1 MHGAT
6 VRPYLN
12 AGVALVGASV
22 IAVAPLAPAPPHISL
37 PSVRSAEVALAAAVN
52 PIEAYLDLLNNT
64 VGNLSSLGQTL
75 LANPAPILQQ
85 ILKNQFATATDLLAV
100 LQTSGSQLV
109 NGIVTTVPQQLQEA
123 LANLAAGNI
132 VGVGQNVVNL
142 ITQPVLLPFLTLLS
156 GVQPLIEKP
165 IANLLAVAQQF
176 TTIVALGG
184 IGVLEPV
191 VSTINA
197 TAQAIQNVVDAGLS
211 LNPVGLVSSL
221 VAAPAIIANGFINGF
236 GFDGGVLSPGLGL
249 VGALMAIRDTIA
261 QALGAPAPMAAAKVA
276 AVNEPPAAAAKTVT
290 LSTTSTASDT
300 AQAASKPD
308 TTAKSDSG
316 IATSGKDAGS
326 VSASDSTDS
335 ESGAAANS
343 GSSSETKDSSAT
355 GATESKAGTDPA
367 TKDDTTKGDTA
378 TKGDTTSKDDSSS
391 ASGSTSNTGSSS
403 TANADSATK
412 KASDTK
418 DDSDSAKSTG
428 EKADKK

>member
-1 MHGAT
+1 MHIAV

-37 PSVRSAEVALAAAVN
+37 PSVRSVDVALAAAVN
-52 PIEAYLDLLNNT
+52 PIEAYLDLIQHT

-85 ILKNQFATATDLLAV
+85 ILKNQFATATDLLAA
-100 LQTSGSQLV
+100 LSQSGSQLV

-249 VGALMAIRDTIA
+249 VGALEAIRNTIA
-261 QALGAPAPMAAAKVA
+261 QALGAPAPTVAAKTA
-276 AVNEPPAAAAKTVT
+276 AVNEAPASGAKTVT
-290 LSTTSTASDT
+290 LST
-300 AQAASKPD
+300 
-308 TTAKSDSG
+308 
-316 IATSGKDAGS
+316 
-326 VSASDSTDS
+326 
-335 ESGAAANS
+335 
-343 GSSSETKDSSAT
+343 
-355 GATESKAGTDPA
+355 
-367 TKDDTTKGDTA
+367 
-378 TKGDTTSKDDSSS
+378 
-391 ASGSTSNTGSSS
+391 
-403 TANADSATK
+403 
-412 KASDTK
+412 
-418 DDSDSAKSTG
+418 
-428 EKADKK
+428 